1 MRTAVFAMIV
11 ALTHCEHSPE
21 PSPAAGAVPEAVP
34 TVDVVQVTANK
45 LDTTARLPGELSP
58 YEMVALYPR
67 VNGFVEDMIVD
78 RGSMV
83 RRGQLLARLS
93 APELA
98 SQRAEAQ
105 SKLSAARSTFE
116 RLRAAAD
123 TPGAVAK
130 HDLEVAEAAAKANQ
144 AQVQSL
150 KTLESYLYVRAPFD
164 GVITERNVHPGALVG
179 PPAGASGTPMLRME
193 SVGHLRLTVAVPE
206 TDVGAIAEGA
216 KAEFVV
222 RTWPG
227 LRFSGVIK
235 RIAHA
240 IDTKTRTMPVELDVE
255 NTNNKLAPGMFA
267 EVLWPIRRDT
277 PSLFVPTSAIVQT
290 TEKTYVD
297 RVRDGA
303 VEQVPVQR
311 GTTLQGPSGEAG
323 RPKRGGMDFTEVFG
337 PLQAGDTV
345 LKRGLEELKEG
356 AKVNTKTDVP
366 DGGAK

>member
-1 MRTAVFAMIV
+1 MRTALLAIMV
-11 ALTHCEHSPE
+11 ALAACEHSQDPAPGATAAPE
-21 PSPAAGAVPEAVP
+21 LTIP
-34 TVDVVQVTANK
+34 TVEVVQVTSAT
-45 LDTTARLPGELSP
+45 LDTTARLPGELTP

-67 VNGFVEDMIVD
+67 VNGFVEEISVD
-78 RGSMV
+78 RGSVV

-98 SQRAEAQ
+98 SQRAEAE

-116 RLRAAAD
+116 RTKAAAD

-130 HDLEVAEAAAKANQ
+130 HDLEVAEAAVKADE
-144 AQVQSL
+144 ARVQSL
-150 KTLESYLYVRAPFD
+150 RTLESYLSVRAPFD

-179 PPAGASGTPMLRME
+179 PPAGANATPMLRME

-227 LRFSGVIK
+227 QKFSGVIK
-235 RIAHA
+235 RVAHA

-255 NTNNKLAPGMFA
+255 NNNNKLAAGMYA
-267 EVLWPIRRDT
+267 EVFWPIRRDT
-277 PSLFVPTSAIVQT
+277 PSLFVPASAIVQT

-297 RVRDGA
+297 RVRDGV
-303 VEQVPVQR
+303 VEQIPVQR
-311 GTTLQGPSGEAG
+311 GTALKD
-323 RPKRGGMDFTEVFG
+323 RIEVVG

-345 LKRGLEELKEG
+345 LRRGSEELKDG
-356 AKVNTKTDVP
+356 TKVKTKMYVP